1 MIRNNANKIHSLI
14 KNLHSI
20 ICNVQDRLI
29 IKTMG
34 YDFLEKQKA
43 GIVGKSLQ
51 ETPPRHVSKRRGVGG
66 IYKKLRNRD
75 E

>member
-1 MIRNNANKIHSLI
+1 MIRNNENKIHSLI
-14 KNLHSI
+14 KHLHSI

-34 YDFLEKQKA
+34 YDFLA
-43 GIVGKSLQ
+43 NKSSGTVKKPVQ
-51 ETPPRHVSKRRGVGG
+51 ETPPRHVSKQRGVGG

>member
-1 MIRNNANKIHSLI
+1 MIRNNENKIHSLI
-14 KNLHSI
+14 KHLHSI

-34 YDFLEKQKA
+34 YDFLEKQNA
-43 GIVGKSLQ
+43 GTVGKPLQ
-51 ETPPRHVSKRRGVGG
+51 GTPPRHASKQRGVGG